1 MKPFLTNK
9 GCLENDNII
18 LLDGEEMIANDRILA
33 KRFNEHYINLVEV
46 LVLLSLP
53 KCRFL

>member
-9 GCLENDNII
+9 ECLENDNII

-33 KRFNEHYINLVEV
+33 KSFNEHYINLVEV